1 LGENLEKMSEEI
13 LMSDDEI
20 IYKRDKKEKRESM
33 EDLLESLNNSKKK

>member
-1 LGENLEKMSEEI
+1 MSEEI